1 MKKEGLSKK
10 ERIRKNREFERVFKE
25 GKKIWVDKLV
35 LIIYAPNDLGFRR
48 LGIVV
53 SKKVGKATKRNKL
66 KRWIREVFR
75 RNKDWFPESSDII
88 IIPHPSL
95 LEKSYHELLEG
106 IKKKLLSSRKGQNF
120 HDKKAYC

>member
-10 ERIRKNREFERVFKE
+10 ERLRKAKEFERVFKE

-35 LIIYAPNDLGFRR
+35 LIIYAPNDLGLRR
-48 LGIVV
+48 LGIIV
-53 SKKVGKATKRNKL
+53 SKKVGKAVKRNKL

-75 RNKDWFPESSDII
+75 RNKEWFPESSDII

-120 HDKKAYC
+120 YDKKTYC